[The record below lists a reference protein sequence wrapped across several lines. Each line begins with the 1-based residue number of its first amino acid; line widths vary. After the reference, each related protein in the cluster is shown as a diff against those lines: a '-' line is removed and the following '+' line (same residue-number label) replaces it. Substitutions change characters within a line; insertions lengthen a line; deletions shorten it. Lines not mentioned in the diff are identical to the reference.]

1 MTVAVAVL
9 LLALRCGDQLGE
21 HPGERVD
28 LVLAERGA
36 GGGVRLRLAEHPLEP
51 EHQRVAHLP
60 LRARPG
66 VARLD
71 LGGRVV
77 ERATPRR
84 SRGEHLLD
92 VFAVMKEWLARP
104 RLGAVCSGGKLVRR
118 LGEDGRL
125 YGFLHVRST
134 SLVLQTSK
142 GARSGVPLVERR
154 RVQHTRRS
162 GVVNYPVGVPEL
174 PIPPK
179 TAKGFPGT
187 VSQTRSPP
195 GSTSPCT
202 RSASRSASSFEAVP
216 TIRYFQRR
224 STE

>member
-1 MTVAVAVL
+1 
-9 LLALRCGDQLGE
+9 
-21 HPGERVD
+21 
-28 LVLAERGA
+28 
-36 GGGVRLRLAEHPLEP
+36 
-51 EHQRVAHLP
+51 
-60 LRARPG
+60 
-66 VARLD
+66 
-71 LGGRVV
+71 
-77 ERATPRR
+77 
-84 SRGEHLLD
+84 
-92 VFAVMKEWLARP
+92 MKEWLARP

-154 RVQHTRRS
+154 RVQHTRHR

-187 VSQTRSPP
+187 VSQMSSPP

-202 RSASRSASSFEAVP
+202 RSASSSASSFEAVP

-224 STE
+224 ATE